1 MNRYQNPVIFEHL
14 AMSYALGTLQG
25 KARLRF
31 EALQNKHLY
40 LRAVT
45 AAYQQQLAPLIE
57 WLPSETP
64 PPRVW
69 QKISKELALATPT
82 SAPTVSVWEKWKDW
96 LPWTMTAFATLLAS
110 VLTVLALNMNTQPD
124 AYMATLKS
132 TDKQDKMMVA
142 MVYHDT
148 MEIAFDM
155 PVGALPAPADSHMM
169 PTFWCIPKN
178 KTDTPMRMGTLAV
191 GSEHRM
197 PIDKKIWQAMGH
209 IDTFAISL
217 EPMDQPPSPVP
228 MGQVVFSGKLAAL

>member
-1 MNRYQNPVIFEHL
+1 MKRYQNPAIFEHL

-31 EALQNKHLY
+31 EALQAKHLY

-45 AAYQQQLAPLIE
+45 ASYQQQLAPLVE
-57 WLPSETP
+57 LLPSETP

-69 QKISKELALATPT
+69 QNISKALVLPLPAGVAPTPWLDTLKGFLPWSLTALA
-82 SAPTVSVWEKWKDW
+82 A
-96 LPWTMTAFATLLAS
+96 MLAS
-110 VLTVLALNMNTQPD
+110 IFTVLLLNVERQPD
-124 AYMATLKS
+124 VYMAMLKS
-132 TDKQDKMMVA
+132 TEKQDKMMVA
-142 MVYHDT
+142 MVYHDK

-155 PVGALPAPADSHMM
+155 PVGALPSTLDTHMM
-169 PTFWCIPKN
+169 PTFWCIPKD
-178 KTDTPMRMGTLAV
+178 KAAKPMRMGTLAV
-191 GSEHRM
+191 EGEHRM
-197 PIDKKIWQAMGH
+197 PIDKQTWQAMGH